1 MGIYADAREK
11 ACSALLSSMEE
22 ACAVR
27 PARVFP
33 RGECPEGASRSLR
46 YYYEHRDDPEF
57 QQKRKTHRK
66 KYNTSSRGRKKHREQ
81 MKRWRQKKSSQE

>member
-11 ACSALLSSMEE
+11 ACSALLSS
-22 ACAVR
+22 

-57 QQKRKTHRK
+57 QKKRKTHKK

>member
-22 ACAVR
+22 ALAVK

-33 RGECPEGASRSLR
+33 RGECPKGASRSLR

-57 QQKRKTHRK
+57 QQKRKTHKRK
-66 KYNTSSRGRKKHREQ
+66 YSTSSRGRKKHREQ